1 MRRRS
6 GDPSF
11 IEVLVSLVQARA
23 REPVRADT
31 RQSATWPR

>member
-11 IEVLVSLVQARA
+11 IEVLASLVHAGA
-23 REPVRADT
+23 GEPVRADT
-31 RQSATWPR
+31 RQPAT